1 MRGRRP
7 AGPEYVQ
14 RLPGSPEAK
23 RRLKIILEVN
33 AGVKRVQEACAEL
46 GICEQRFHQLREQAL
61 TAALVGIEP
70 GVPGRPPRTPT
81 PEQQQVETLEAELA
95 AKEVE
100 LRATQAREE
109 IALTIPRLG
118 QPASA
123 EKKTTQHRPA
133 PRGRP
138 RKKPHT

>member
-23 RRLKIILEVN
+23 RRLQILLEVN

-46 GICEQRFHQLREQAL
+46 GICEQRFHQLREQAFA
-61 TAALVGIEP
+61 AALVGLEP
-70 GVPGRPPRTPT
+70 GLPGRPPRVAT
-81 PEQQQVETLEAELA
+81 PEQQQVEALEAELV
-95 AKEVE
+95 AKAVE

-109 IALTIPRLG
+109 IALTLPRLG

-123 EKKTTQHRPA
+123 EKKTTRHRRA
-133 PRGRP
+133 RRARP
-138 RKKPHT
+138 GKKPHT